1 MRSNKK
7 FVVEA
12 NFIQATS
19 NLELSLNEFLLLLY
33 FENADDLILDFNL
46 MEKKLKITRE
56 KILEAFNNLLS
67 KNLITLKSEKNAD
80 GRIFDKVSIDNF
92 YAVIN
97 EFNKNVKEEE
107 LKADIFSTFEKEFQR
122 PLSGMEFEIIKAW
135 IEKKY
140 SEDMILLALKEAV
153 YNGAVNIRYVDTVL
167 HDWAKKGFQ
176 SKDDVENYMSNKYDN
191 KKLEETNMF
200 EFNWLDDYDN

>member
-1 MRSNKK
+1 
-7 FVVEA
+7 
-12 NFIQATS
+12 
-19 NLELSLNEFLLLLY
+19 
-33 FENADDLILDFNL
+33 
-46 MEKKLKITRE
+46 
-56 KILEAFNNLLS
+56 
-67 KNLITLKSEKNAD
+67 
-80 GRIFDKVSIDNF
+80 
-92 YAVIN
+92 
-97 EFNKNVKEEE
+97 
-107 LKADIFSTFEKEFQR
+107 
-122 PLSGMEFEIIKAW
+122 MEFEIIKAW

>member
-46 MEKKLKITRE
+46 MEKKLKVTRE

>member
-33 FENADDLILDFNL
+33 FENADDLIIDFNL